1 MNNPVDWDHIVILNF
16 GDLLSMRVFPAMMMA
31 PLMLLAGCASDEF
44 EEVRL
49 VACPEGR
56 VLKGADRTMAIGVEA
71 TISFAET
78 ACVREDDQVLAAIR
92 AEITTRNPGADAV
105 GLRLPAFIITVTN
118 DDDVRD
124 RRVLGYEV
132 NAKPGRHVT
141 YQVTE
146 GFVFPDDNAVRQIT
160 IMTGF
165 MEPALAQNQK

>member
-1 MNNPVDWDHIVILNF
+1 MLDNLEP
-16 GDLLSMRVFPAMMMA
+16 SMRILPAMIFA
-31 PLMLLAGCASDEF
+31 PLILVAGCASDDF

-56 VLKGADRTMAIGVEA
+56 VLKGAERTVANGVEA
-71 TISFAET
+71 NISFAET
-78 ACVREDDQVLAAIR
+78 ACIREDGQVIAAIR
-92 AEITTRNPGADAV
+92 AEITTINPGEDDV
-105 GLRLPAFIITVTN
+105 ELRLPAFIITVTN

-132 NAKPGRHVT
+132 NAKPGRDVT

-146 GFVFPDDNAVRQIT
+146 GFIFPDDNAVRQIT

-165 MEPALAQNQK
+165 MEPALAEK